1 MITTSKDYKTERIVS
16 LVVTHGCNLN
26 CTYCFEQHKHIGK
39 QFMTFDTAKEILIKE
54 FNGFRQSQEDP
65 KARLAIEFF
74 GGEPL
79 KNFPLIKQVYQWVKE
94 NDPGIPVMFQMTSNG
109 TLFTPEILE
118 WFTERKYDFRVV
130 LSIDGDEDMHR
141 STRGISTEILPLE
154 YIVRNWPNT
163 YFKMTL
169 SKDTI
174 SNYAKGIIS
183 LTEKGYRITSSL
195 AEGIDW
201 NQQDADIYRNQLL
214 DIAEFYLNNPQYKI
228 EQPFDMPF
236 ERLLYNVKVPP
247 KNCGCATKTLTYDT
261 DGTPYPCHLF
271 IPIVRQNDE
280 YKIDNHKIDFN
291 DDSSLIDSD
300 CLACP
305 IAKLCRTC
313 YGYNLLDRGDVKNR
327 NMFKCKMLLTELQVI
342 SSFQIQ
348 YFMRRKDTL
357 DKESIE
363 KLDAVIKAYELVHQ
377 TDFLFA

>member
-39 QFMTFDTAKEILIKE
+39 QLMTFDTAKEILIKE
-54 FNGFRQSQEDP
+54 FDDFRRSQREP

-79 KNFPLIKQVYQWVKE
+79 KNFGLIKQVYQWVKE

-130 LSIDGDEDMHR
+130 LSVDGDENMHR
-141 STRGISTEILPLE
+141 STRGISSESLPLE
-154 YIVRNWPNT
+154 YIVKNWPNT

-174 SNYAKGIIS
+174 STYAKGVIS
-183 LTEKGYRITSSL
+183 LTRKGYRVTSSL

-201 NQQDADIYRNQLL
+201 AQRDAEVYRAQLL
-214 DIAEFYLNNPQYKI
+214 EIAEFYLENPQYKI

-271 IPIVRQNDE
+271 IPIVRKNDE
-280 YKIDNHKIDFN
+280 YKIENQKIDFN
-291 DDSSLIDSD
+291 DDSSLIDSE

-348 YFMRRKDTL
+348 YFMNRKDTL
-357 DKESIE
+357 DNESIE
-363 KLDAVIKAYELVHQ
+363 KLDAVIKAYELVHN
-377 TDFLFA
+377 TKFKFA